1 MAHESYRMISADR
14 VFGYKCFKTSRSPSS
29 VRAVTSML
37 TYREEEE
44 GEETDG
50 AQAAQACPETGNSE
64 EDRNRERQGRA

>member
-1 MAHESYRMISADR
+1 
-14 VFGYKCFKTSRSPSS
+14 
-29 VRAVTSML
+29 ML